1 MTVKMNPL
9 KASAALFSSRCV
21 FLGKNVDATSTVT
34 GLQKKISKFTISNVA
49 KNSRKPFYVT

>member
-1 MTVKMNPL
+1 MNPL

-49 KNSRKPFYVT
+49 KNSRKPFYVK